1 MPLRSKAPE
10 TSLMRKRVF
19 KCLRVL
25 CTKITMNCS
34 MVFIN
39 MFLCTHVPMNFSYM
53 VTGSTERYFDI
64 VADTWSPT

>member
-1 MPLRSKAPE
+1 
-10 TSLMRKRVF
+10 
-19 KCLRVL
+19 
-25 CTKITMNCS
+25 